1 MSRTAILGLAES
13 LQRTVAAITYRPGAS
28 VWTGYN
34 AGTSYTEAAHRH
46 KQQLVEECV
55 ASVSSPSPP
64 RLVWDLGANDGTF
77 SRIAASTGAQVVSM
91 DMDYAVVER
100 HYRACVTRNETHV
113 LPLVQDLLNPT
124 GGLGWN
130 GDERQGL
137 VERGPADIVLALAVI
152 HHLAIGGNVPFDVM
166 TTFLARL
173 GRHLIVEFVPKDDIQ
188 VNSMLAT
195 REDVFQS
202 YTQGHFEEAFGKR
215 YHIRRVA
222 PIAESRRVLYL
233 METR

>member
-1 MSRTAILGLAES
+1 
-13 LQRTVAAITYRPGAS
+13 
-28 VWTGYN
+28 
-34 AGTSYTEAAHRH
+34 
-46 KQQLVEECV
+46 
-55 ASVSSPSPP
+55 
-64 RLVWDLGANDGTF
+64 
-77 SRIAASTGAQVVSM
+77 
-91 DMDYAVVER
+91 MDYAVVER

-137 VERGPADIVLALAVI
+137 VERGPADIVLALALT